1 MPTPYLAAIVTA
13 VITALTCF
21 ALTPLILAWLPA
33 PPEAPQV
40 AFHRLATMRF
50 RWVAAGIITV
60 AGSLMLSLITPT
72 LWPVWL
78 PLIGLG
84 TFLGLI
90 DAETTF
96 LPLRLSYL
104 TLTLVSVGV
113 LISAGWRQDLQAI
126 AWAVGGAALAGGV
139 FWLLW
144 RFSGE
149 KFGFGDVRLAAILGM
164 AGGAT
169 SPQTLYLIFLMGT
182 IFGALWAIVVRLQGR
197 QQFAYGPALLL
208 GAPAALIFTALAG

>member
-1 MPTPYLAAIVTA
+1 MPTPFLAAIVTA

-40 AFHRLATMRF
+40 TFGRLATDRF
-50 RWVAAGIITV
+50 RWIAAGIITV
-60 AGSLMLSLITPT
+60 GGSLCLSLTAPT

-84 TFLGLI
+84 TLLGLI

-104 TLTLVSVGV
+104 TLALVSVGV
-113 LISAGWRQDLQAI
+113 LISAWWRQDPQAF

-164 AGGAT
+164 VGGAT
-169 SPQTLYLIFLMGT
+169 SPQMLYLIFLMGSVL
-182 IFGALWAIVVRLQGR
+182 GALWAIVVRLQGR

-208 GAPAALIFTALAG
+208 GAPAALILSALTG